1 MEKQNLPNS
10 MLILVLGI
18 LSIVTCCCYGVPGL
32 IIGVIAFI
40 LARNADKMYREDPDL
55 YEGYNNVKTGK
66 VLAIIGVIL
75 SLLFII
81 VIIITFSVY
90 GGAEG
95 VQEALEQYQQEMMR
109 EHQG

>member
-1 MEKQNLPNS
+1 MEKKNLPNS

-18 LSIVTCCCYGVPGL
+18 LSIVTCCCYGIPGL

-55 YEGYNNVKTGK
+55 YEGYNNVKAGK
-66 VLAIIGVIL
+66 VMALIGIIL

-81 VIIITFSVY
+81 AIIITFSVY

-95 VQEALEQYQQEMMR
+95 VQEALEQYQEGIMQD
-109 EHQG
+109 Q

>member
-1 MEKQNLPNS
+1 

-18 LSIVTCCCYGVPGL
+18 LSIVTCCCYGIPGL

-40 LARNADKMYREDPDL
+40 LARNADKMYREDPDR
-55 YEGYNNVKTGK
+55 YQGYNNVKTGK
-66 VLAIIGVIL
+66 ILAIIGVIL

-81 VIIITFSVY
+81 ILIITLATY
-90 GGAEG
+90 GGFEG
-95 VQEALEQYQQEMMR
+95 VQETLEQYQEEMMR